1 MRLGGHVSPTAVMN
15 VGYGGTDQRVVY
27 GISGITNKLFYYK
40 ATNTRC
46 SRLPSIE
53 ITSNLKL

>member
-53 ITSNLKL
+53 KYK